1 MSETELPDF
10 IDRDVLRDISTVEV
24 PDEAL
29 LRCFVKA
36 NKPFLSKSAVA
47 EMTSLSDEGARKR
60 LNSLVDRGVLLSA
73 EAGKQTNIYWLND
86 PRSSWPVPGDIEPS
100 LSETTDRMVE
110 TVARINRLTTF
121 AILYAGIFVSLY
133 LLDWLSGLQVT
144 DGVFEVSLDWAVMPA
159 VAFALLA
166 VLFYIAL
173 QTSLLVENDDA
184 GWPTIRRVY
193 RKAVE

>member
-1 MSETELPDF
+1 M
-10 IDRDVLRDISTVEV
+10 
-24 PDEAL
+24 A
-29 LRCFVKA
+29 
-36 NKPFLSKSAVA
+36 
-47 EMTSLSDEGARKR
+47 
-60 LNSLVDRGVLLSA
+60 
-73 EAGKQTNIYWLND
+73 
-86 PRSSWPVPGDIEPS
+86 
-100 LSETTDRMVE
+100 E

-121 AILYAGIFVSLY
+121 AILYAGTFVSLY

-144 DGVFEVSLDWAVMPA
+144 DGVFEISLDWAVMPA

-193 RKAVE
+193 RKAVQ

>member
-47 EMTSLSDEGARKR
+47 EMTGLSDEGARKR

-100 LSETTDRMVE
+100 LSVTTDRIVE

-193 RKAVE
+193 QKVVE

>member
-1 MSETELPDF
+1 MNETELPDF

-47 EMTSLSDEGARKR
+47 EMTGLSDEGARKR

-86 PRSSWPVPGDIEPS
+86 PRSSWPVPDDIEPS
-100 LSETTDRMVE
+100 LSETTDRMAE

-121 AILYAGIFVSLY
+121 AILYAGTFVSLY
-133 LLDWLSGLQVT
+133 LLDWLSSLQVT

-193 RKAVE
+193 RKAVQ

>member
-29 LRCFVKA
+29 LRCFVKV

-47 EMTSLSDEGARKR
+47 EMTGLSDEGARKR

-86 PRSSWPVPGDIEPS
+86 PRSSWPVPSDIEPS
-100 LSETTDRMVE
+100 LSETTDRMAE

-121 AILYAGIFVSLY
+121 AILYAGTFVSLY

-193 RKAVE
+193 RKAVQ